1 MIKELLIKLNVI
13 IQQFKNSSDSYEQ
26 TIQKDIVDEK
36 TSTTETALKK
46 DINIVVSEQNNI
58 HKIEISD
65 FISPWDYEE
74 IKNSSSKYKALD
86 KLCSFVLWNSSRQK
100 VNKGTYYIINKDNI
114 LYNILFT
121 DKEIIIDERTTKE
134 LDDYERYVIFSSLGV
149 EQNGENRYFI
159 QDRCLEFNPSENI
172 FYYSSLKHMED
183 GDTYYTK
190 YYSKD
195 KKSTLETSRLIDDD
209 AYDEIN
215 SIISNLEE
223 IDEVKTILDINLL
236 KDHILNGIKEN
247 IPKKLF

>member
-13 IQQFKNSSDSYEQ
+13 IQQFKNSSDSHEQ

-65 FISPWDYEE
+65 FISLWDYEE

-159 QDRCLEFNPSENI
+159 QDRCLEFNPSEN
-172 FYYSSLKHMED
+172 M
-183 GDTYYTK
+183 K

-195 KKSTLETSRLIDDD
+195 KKSTLETSRLKDDD